1 MKRVL
6 VRSVY
11 DAFDYVMEH
20 YYPAGQKEF
29 VKREDTYAVIS
40 IQDTHTGGFGFEFK
54 KTEYCKGVITLFFD
68 DIVRPVEG
76 AVLFSELQARE
87 ILDFIRAHMD
97 VDTRLVHCYGGE
109 SRSRAVGA
117 FAVKMLGGDN
127 SAYFKTGHPN
137 EHVYETLEAVWID
150 SVMGI

>member
-1 MKRVL
+1 M
-6 VRSVY
+6 
-11 DAFDYVMEH
+11 
-20 YYPAGQKEF
+20 
-29 VKREDTYAVIS
+29 
-40 IQDTHTGGFGFEFK
+40 
-54 KTEYCKGVITLFFD
+54 ITLFFD

-97 VDTRLVHCYGGE
+97 VETLLVHCYGGE